1 MATRNWIRLE
11 LDDRGLTPDRRP
23 GLRRHVLRWS
33 ERLLILVGVLCLAY
47 FLYTYI
53 EARLYQAF
61 EDRELD
67 EILSGAETT
76 REPAPPAPTRR
87 AIPATGSMVGRIEI
101 PRLGVSAVIRAGS
114 DARTLRLAVGYIPG
128 TALPGDRGNFGLAGH
143 RDTFFRKLREINPD
157 DEIRIV
163 TKDGVFQYYVQ
174 RTSIVMPKDVWV
186 LSPTDY
192 PALTLVTCYPFNYI
206 GSAPQRFIVRAALG
220 TSGAAARAGLSKPSG
235 TTSTLRPK
243 RSNVRPVVAKKTATL
258 RAPASKPAKAARS
271 HSKAQTKPSSVR
283 GGLVR
288 VKATTSSITSK
299 RSRTTNSPSTK

>member
-1 MATRNWIRLE
+1 LE
-11 LDDRGLTPDRRP
+11 LDDRGLTPGRRT

-33 ERLLILVGVLCLAY
+33 ERLLILVGVLSLAY

-67 EILSGAETT
+67 EILSSAETT
-76 REPAPPAPTRR
+76 RELAAPAPAPRR
-87 AIPATGSMVGRIEI
+87 AIPAAGSMVGRIEV

-157 DEIRIV
+157 DEIRII
-163 TKDGVFQYYVQ
+163 TKDGVYRYHVQ

-220 TSGAAARAGLSKPSG
+220 TSDAAARAEVSKPSG
-235 TTSTLRPK
+235 KTPTLRPK
-243 RSNVRPVVAKKTATL
+243 RSNVRPVVAKKTAPL

-271 HSKAQTKPSSVR
+271 NSKAQTKTSSVR

-299 RSRTTNSPSTK
+299 RSRSTANPATR

>member
-1 MATRNWIRLE
+1 LE
-11 LDDRGLTPDRRP
+11 LDDRGLTPGRRT

-67 EILSGAETT
+67 EILSSAETT
-76 REPAPPAPTRR
+76 REQAAPAPRR
-87 AIPATGSMVGRIEI
+87 AIPAAGSMVGRIDI

-163 TKDGVFQYYVQ
+163 TKNDVYRYYVQ
-174 RTSIVMPKDVWV
+174 RTSIVMPTDVWV
-186 LSPTDY
+186 LSPTDF

-220 TSGAAARAGLSKPSG
+220 TSDAAARAGVSKPSG

-243 RSNVRPVVAKKTATL
+243 RSKVRPVVAKKTTS

-271 HSKAQTKPSSVR
+271 NSKAQTKPSSVR

-299 RSRTTNSPSTK
+299 RSRSTANGPSTK